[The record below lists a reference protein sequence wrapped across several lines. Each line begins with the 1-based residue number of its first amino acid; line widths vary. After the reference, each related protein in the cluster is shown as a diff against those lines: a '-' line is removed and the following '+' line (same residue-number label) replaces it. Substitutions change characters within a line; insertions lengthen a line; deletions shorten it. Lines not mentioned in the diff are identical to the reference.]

1 MIMETHNKCW
11 IKGYNEGI
19 KKAIDILNEQLE
31 DAEDCKCNGCK
42 WTRYLK
48 QLLEKEIK

>member
-1 MIMETHNKCW
+1 METHNKCW

-19 KKAIDILNEQLE
+19 KTAIEIIDKHTNKDCFCAGCRWNRHLN
-31 DAEDCKCNGCK
+31 
-42 WTRYLK
+42 

>member
-19 KKAIDILNEQLE
+19 KKALKIVDKASKKNKYVLYEFELDN
-31 DAEDCKCNGCK
+31 
-42 WTRYLK
+42 LK